1 MKKNDFL
8 FELKDALM
16 VEDVVF
22 DDTTEIHLTSL
33 STLSVIAFFDENFDK
48 QVKASE
54 LRNVHSVKDLIR
66 LIGEE
71 NIE

>member
-1 MKKNDFL
+1 
-8 FELKDALM
+8 M

-22 DDTTEIHLTSL
+22 DDTTEIHLSSL
-33 STLSVIAFFDENFDK
+33 STLSLIAFIDENFDK

-54 LRNVHSVKDLIR
+54 LRNLHSVKDLIQ